1 MGRVER
7 VVTLRNCR
15 YRNFARV
22 MCLWPVEAM
31 SIRFPARGW
40 NWAGAA
46 EFGESSLGTDAF
58 GIVPDEDEHLSC
70 STRGDPMGFEHGRRA
85 GYGQS
90 LEIGIMGS
98 DFGIKR
104 QPASR
109 ECPQGSLGRGRC
121 RDNRLQA
128 WLEGSQVADQRHL
141 ADDLV
146 ERLAQGCR
154 CVDDDG
160 LECDHGLCSALH
172 GSVARHLQVPDHLDR
187 AVG

>member
-1 MGRVER
+1 MASHPDDHDAIQGGISLPVSS
-7 VVTLRNCR
+7 
-15 YRNFARV
+15 
-22 MCLWPVEAM
+22 PVEAM

-46 EFGESSLGTDAF
+46 EFGESSLGMDAF
-58 GIVPDEDEHLSC
+58 RIVPDEDEHLSC

-109 ECPQGSLGRGRC
+109 ECPQGMSIRF
-121 RDNRLQA
+121 Q
-128 WLEGSQVADQRHL
+128 
-141 ADDLV
+141 
-146 ERLAQGCR
+146 
-154 CVDDDG
+154 
-160 LECDHGLCSALH
+160 
-172 GSVARHLQVPDHLDR
+172 P
-187 AVG
+187 